1 MYGDIEYCSIIKNK
15 TTGESKGLG
24 YVRYLKPSQA
34 ARAIE
39 ECDRSKNLINSLE
52 FFMINVYHGQ
62 YTFNFYVCLQV
73 NNLWC
78 RHILGQK
85 FCSK

>member
-39 ECDRSKNLINSLE
+39 ECDRSKNLSE
-52 FFMINVYHGQ
+52 FFNKS
-62 YTFNFYVCLQV
+62 FLQ
-73 NNLWC
+73 
-78 RHILGQK
+78 
-85 FCSK
+85 

>member
-39 ECDRSKNLINSLE
+39 ECDRSKNLTE
-52 FFMINVYHGQ
+52 FF
-62 YTFNFYVCLQV
+62 QV
-73 NNLWC
+73 FPNKCVSSFMYL
-78 RHILGQK
+78 
-85 FCSK
+85 

>member
-39 ECDRSKNLINSLE
+39 ECDRSKNLIELVKTFHNKCIPSL
-52 FFMINVYHGQ
+52 IY
-62 YTFNFYVCLQV
+62 L
-73 NNLWC
+73 
-78 RHILGQK
+78 
-85 FCSK
+85 

>member
-52 FFMINVYHGQ
+52 FFMMNVYHGQ

-73 NNLWC
+73 NYLWC

-85 FCSK
+85 FCFK

>member
-34 ARAIE
+34 AQAIE
-39 ECDRSKNLINSLE
+39 ECDRSKNLSE
-52 FFMINVYHGQ
+52 FFKGFFFAISVYYCNIPLIFSFVCRQIIQEHVE
-62 YTFNFYVCLQV
+62 TKFYC
-73 NNLWC
+73 
-78 RHILGQK
+78 K
-85 FCSK
+85 

>member
-34 ARAIE
+34 ALAIE
-39 ECDRSKNLINSLE
+39 ECDRSKNLNSFK
-52 FFMINVYHGQ
+52 FFTISVYH
-62 YTFNFYVCLQV
+62 
-73 NNLWC
+73 
-78 RHILGQK
+78 H
-85 FCSK
+85 

>member
-34 ARAIE
+34 AQAIE
-39 ECDRSKNLINSLE
+39 ECDRSKNLSE
-52 FFMINVYHGQ
+52 FFKG
-62 YTFNFYVCLQV
+62 FFFLQ
-73 NNLWC
+73 
-78 RHILGQK
+78 
-85 FCSK
+85 